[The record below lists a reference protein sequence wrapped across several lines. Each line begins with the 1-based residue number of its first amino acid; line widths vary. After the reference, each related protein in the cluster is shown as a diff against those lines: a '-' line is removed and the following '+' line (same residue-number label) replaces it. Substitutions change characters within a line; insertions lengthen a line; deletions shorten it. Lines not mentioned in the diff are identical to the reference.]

1 MLISNI
7 ERLRRGTKP
16 ESPPILK
23 DFLWRDTNKFEPVSR
38 NTVARLTEEVAL
50 RTELRSKS
58 EDERQEDMHVH
69 HKIFVPRLRPEF
81 AFSDP
86 QYFSPNKWTY
96 LYDHSP
102 FMKSNRIRAEFQ
114 RRIGLRNLLAPQVN
128 DD

>member
-1 MLISNI
+1 M
-7 ERLRRGTKP
+7 
-16 ESPPILK
+16 
-23 DFLWRDTNKFEPVSR
+23 
-38 NTVARLTEEVAL
+38 

-69 HKIFVPRLRPEF
+69 NKIFVPRLGPEF

-102 FMKSNRIRAEFQ
+102 FMKSNSIRAEFQ
-114 RRIGLRNLLAPQVN
+114 RRIGLRNLLTPQVN